1 MINFR
6 VNQIAVS
13 LSGAALMSMLAMSI
27 LTIDGQLNVTRA
39 QRDAPTPRRLLP
51 RTTVVPESPS
61 EIISPTPA
69 SPKIQS
75 GIEVNRLERLDPQEF
90 GTIDALSGGLARD
103 MWAGTSSS
111 LAAKL
116 LGQLPSA
123 IASPSL
129 REVLRR
135 ALLTSAT
142 LPVKRPDNPAVNF
155 AALRISQLQLMGLLG
170 SAAELLDAAPNRK
183 ADHVL
188 HRLHA
193 ENLLMGN
200 DIATACA
207 ETQRPETD
215 LAERYWQYLLI
226 FCHVVENNL
235 AEAALGV
242 SILAEG
248 KEPID
253 PGFMLLIDGFVSGVV
268 PKVDAIGRP
277 TALLLAMLRYAK
289 LPVPDAALARA
300 PPPLLVMIAGSMETD
315 LDLRL
320 AAAEKAVRE
329 GAMTTDWLTRIYVG
343 AQFSREELDN
353 ALSTAQAAQAP
364 RGRALLYQAA
374 YGQNVP
380 TARAEVLRKALDF
393 AAENGFYSLSTRIYQ
408 AMLESMVPSVELSW
422 FAADAIRALSALGRL
437 DLVRPWL
444 NGLRYQSARDPAA
457 KLALDSLWAMA
468 TLASVKD
475 ATVVAAGSFGD
486 WCTAI
491 EAVVQETANS
501 RIKVGMALLEIAG
514 QNFEGA
520 QWEAALKVSKPV
532 SVRLSDYAYRVALR
546 RAAAAGRL
554 AETILLSAIVVGGD
568 RLGELDLSLLAEV
581 VDALRR
587 VGLDQEAHAL
597 VLEAAVEKG
606 I

>member
-13 LSGAALMSMLAMSI
+13 LSGAALMSMLAMGI
-27 LTIDGQLNVTRA
+27 LTIDGHLNVTRA

-51 RTTVVPESPS
+51 LKTIVPESPS
-61 EIISPTPA
+61 EIISPTPV
-69 SPKIQS
+69 SPKTQS
-75 GIEVNRLERLDPQEF
+75 GIEVNKLEGPDPQEF

-111 LAAKL
+111 MAAKL

-123 IASPSL
+123 IASRSL

-142 LPVKRPDNPAVNF
+142 MPLKRPGKPGVNF
-155 AALRISQLQLMGLLG
+155 AALRILRLQLMGLLG

-183 ADHVL
+183 TDHVL
-188 HRLHA
+188 HRLHV

-200 DIATACA
+200 NIAAACA
-207 ETQRPETD
+207 ETQRPETN
-215 LAERYWQYLLI
+215 LAERYWQHLLI

-235 AEAALGV
+235 AEAALGI

-248 KEPID
+248 TEPID
-253 PGFMLLIDGFVSGVV
+253 PEFILLIDGFVGGIP

-289 LPVPDAALARA
+289 LPMPAAALARA
-300 PPPLLVMIAGSMETD
+300 PPPLLAMIAGSLETD

-329 GAMTTDWLTRIYVG
+329 GAMTADWLTKIYAG

-353 ALSTAQAAQAP
+353 ALSTAQAARSP

-380 TARAEVLRKALDF
+380 TARAEVLQRALDF
-393 AAENGFYSLSTRIYQ
+393 AVEDGVYALSTKIYQ

-444 NGLRYQSARDPAA
+444 NGLRYQSARDHAA
-457 KLALDSLWAMA
+457 KFALDSLWAMA
-468 TLASVKD
+468 TLASAKD
-475 ATVVAAGSFGD
+475 SAVVAAGSFED
-486 WCTAI
+486 WRIAI
-491 EAVVQETANS
+491 AAVVQETANS
-501 RIKVGMALLEIAG
+501 RIKAGMALLEIAG
-514 QNFEGA
+514 HNFEGA

-532 SVRLSDYAYRVALR
+532 SVRLSDYAYRAALR

-568 RLGELDLSLLAEV
+568 GPGDLDLSLLVEV

-597 VLEAAVEKG
+597 VLEAAVERG